1 MPDISLTGTLQVS
14 TLAPNFGAVDTNTI
28 TTSLVA
34 PGIQTTQLIGNILQY
49 WTSPVETITKDTVD
63 LTIELLP
70 FLNIANMATE
80 VDLILSAS
88 TLIIDTA
95 SVDTNTIDTSLK
107 TLDTKLI
114 VDTSKYTSVPDLSNL
129 TRLSTFV
136 TSGAD
141 PVTTFTPTQSWY
153 MG

>member
-14 TLAPNFGAVDTNTI
+14 TLAPNFGAVDTNRI

-80 VDLILSAS
+80 VDLVLSAS
-88 TLIIDTA
+88 TLAIDTA
-95 SVDTNTIDTSLK
+95 SVDTNTIENTLK
-107 TLDTKLI
+107 TLDTKFI

>member
-1 MPDISLTGTLQVS
+1 MPSISLIGG
-14 TLAPNFGAVDTNTI
+14 LATTRSIAIASVDTNNTI
-28 TTSLVA
+28 TTVLTA
-34 PGIQTTQLIGNILQY
+34 PGKQSTTLMGNILEY

-70 FLNIANMATE
+70 FLDITNMATE
-80 VDLILSAS
+80 VDLALSAS
-88 TLIIDTA
+88 TIAPTFA
-95 SVDTNTIDTSLK
+95 SVDNNVISTSLK
-107 TLDTKLI
+107 TLDTKFI
-114 VDTSKYTSVPDLSNL
+114 VDLSKYSSVPDLSNPS
-129 TRLSTFV
+129 RLSTFV